1 MQFCISYTHCQ
12 IPENT
17 GETLEKGFKG
27 GIFISFR
34 TEHSVLITI
43 YFKGWQVKMDGGFKK
58 QCQKA
63 CHAVDFIS
71 VLANYVWTIFEN
83 ILDRISWKTH

>member
-43 YFKGWQVKMDGGFKK
+43 FFKG
-58 QCQKA
+58 
-63 CHAVDFIS
+63 
-71 VLANYVWTIFEN
+71 
-83 ILDRISWKTH
+83 